1 MSHLGRIAAGLA
13 TLVFATSLAACAA
26 GGNVA
31 TVNGQAISK
40 SDFDNKLE
48 SSPAAVST
56 LQQMVREILLQQYAQ
71 KNNITVSDAEIAA
84 KEDTIKANFPPG
96 SWADMLKSRG
106 LTEDDVHRLI
116 SDQIIIDKAVGANV
130 KISDAQIKA
139 YFDKNHAA
147 FDKPAQV
154 TARHILVADLKTAQK
169 VEADLK
175 SGKDFATEAKQY
187 SIDPGSKDKGGELGP
202 IRHGQMVPAFDAAV
216 FSLPVNVISQPV
228 KSPFG
233 YHIIQVESRD
243 PGQKA
248 TLANSRDK
256 IADLLRQQQ
265 EAPLIQPFLQDLQTK
280 ANIQISDPRF
290 QAAFPTPE
298 PTPPAAAAPPGA
310 PANGAVPAPSAT

>member
-1 MSHLGRIAAGLA
+1 MSNLGRIAAGLA
-13 TLVFATSLAACAA
+13 TLLFATSLTACAA
-26 GGNVA
+26 GGSIA
-31 TVNGQAISK
+31 TVNGQSISK

-71 KNNITVSDAEIAA
+71 KNNITVSDAEIAS

-96 SWADMLKSRG
+96 SWSDMLKSRG
-106 LTEDDVHRLI
+106 LTEDDVHKLI

-130 KISDAQIKA
+130 KISDAQIAA
-139 YFDKNHAA
+139 YFEKNHAA

-175 SGKDFATEAKQY
+175 SGKDFATEAKTY

-298 PTPPAAAAPPGA
+298 PTPPAAAPPANA
-310 PANGAVPAPSAT
+310 PANGAPSPAST

>member
-1 MSHLGRIAAGLA
+1 
-13 TLVFATSLAACAA
+13 
-26 GGNVA
+26 
-31 TVNGQAISK
+31 
-40 SDFDNKLE
+40 
-48 SSPAAVST
+48 
-56 LQQMVREILLQQYAQ
+56 
-71 KNNITVSDAEIAA
+71 
-84 KEDTIKANFPPG
+84 
-96 SWADMLKSRG
+96 
-106 LTEDDVHRLI
+106 
-116 SDQIIIDKAVGANV
+116 
-130 KISDAQIKA
+130 
-139 YFDKNHAA
+139 
-147 FDKPAQV
+147 
-154 TARHILVADLKTAQK
+154 VADLKTAQK

-175 SGKDFATEAKQY
+175 SGKDFAAEARQY

>member
-1 MSHLGRIAAGLA
+1 MSNLDRLAAAFA
-13 TLVFATSLAACAA
+13 TLLLASSLTACAA

-31 TVNGQAISK
+31 TVNGQSISK
-40 SDFDNKLE
+40 ADFDAKLE

-56 LQQMVREILLQQYAQ
+56 LQQMVREILLQQYAA
-71 KNNITVSDAEIAA
+71 KNGITVSDAEVAA
-84 KEDTIKANFPPG
+84 KEDQIKANFPPG
-96 SWADMLKSRG
+96 SWGDMLKSRG
-106 LTEDDVHRLI
+106 LTEDDVHKLI
-116 SDQIIIDKAVGANV
+116 SDQIIIDKAVGKDV

-175 SGKDFATEAKQY
+175 AGKDFATEAKQY

-216 FSLPVNVISQPV
+216 FSLPANVISQPV

-233 YHIIQVESRD
+233 YHIIEVESRD

-256 IADLLRQQQ
+256 IADMLRQQQ
-265 EAPLIQPFLQDLQTK
+265 ESPLIQPFLMDLQSK
-280 ANIQISDPRF
+280 ANIQIADPRF

-298 PTPPAAAAPPGA
+298 PTPAGA
-310 PANGAVPAPSAT
+310 PAAPASGAVPAPSAS